1 MTDRGPSEDVDLR
14 WPQRDRCDT
23 GMRSDAPFRPCPFRV
38 RKSHPEQIWSAL
50 PQIADI
56 DFSHDDYSI
65 GPKAT
70 FTPTVRTACYA
81 PSVNVGA
88 AGTSPSWYNPYKD

>member
-14 WPQRDRCDT
+14 WPQRYRAIQECVLT
-23 GMRSDAPFRPCPFRV
+23 RRSPFCPCPFRV

-56 DFSHDDYSI
+56 DFSHDDFSI
-65 GPKAT
+65 GPE
-70 FTPTVRTACYA
+70 
-81 PSVNVGA
+81 
-88 AGTSPSWYNPYKD
+88 D